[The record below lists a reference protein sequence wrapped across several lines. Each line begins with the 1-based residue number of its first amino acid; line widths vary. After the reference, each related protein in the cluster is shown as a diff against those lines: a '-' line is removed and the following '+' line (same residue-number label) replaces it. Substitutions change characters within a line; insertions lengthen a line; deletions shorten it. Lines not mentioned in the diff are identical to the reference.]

1 MLWETFERGRIISWY
16 HPRFN
21 TNSLFYKYRHSYLI
35 TGKISE
41 HHISL
46 LEPAIPTV
54 LGFAAKPALSTAY
67 SFHLLDVHPK
77 IIVNMMKR
85 QLILLLLL
93 WPISCTVGIEEDELS
108 LITNTWKTNTEK
120 RNMDMFNEDSS
131 LCSSVV
137 NAVGCYID
145 SCVPSF
151 LECCRL
157 AENRLTFLRCKQTH
171 RNCIVSCFRDS
182 KKLLAYANALH

>member
-120 RNMDMFNEDSS
+120 RNISRHLIVFISSS
-131 LCSSVV
+131 LFSQPGGV
-137 NAVGCYID
+137 
-145 SCVPSF
+145 
-151 LECCRL
+151 R
-157 AENRLTFLRCKQTH
+157 NRFQKYYLTWTCLTKTA
-171 RNCIVSCFRDS
+171 
-182 KKLLAYANALH
+182 AYVQVL